1 MKEKLKILRNNVVD
15 YKVMNTIASKT
26 MNSVQ

>member
-1 MKEKLKILRNNVVD
+1 MKEKLKILRNKVVD
-15 YKVMNTIASKT
+15 YKVMNTIASRI